1 MKVQICKNSVV
12 VTREKGDPMFYG
24 TQRAAG
30 ESRLLY
36 HLRDWLNAHGHDF
49 IKKPMWKDGHMVDE
63 MQQYLRTRSP
73 KSKGLHAMIYN
84 SSWAIRGA
92 NDDWNK
98 DGCVTLAMASLDD

>member
-1 MKVQICKNSVV
+1 
-12 VTREKGDPMFYG
+12 
-24 TQRAAG
+24 
-30 ESRLLY
+30 
-36 HLRDWLNAHGHDF
+36 
-49 IKKPMWKDGHMVDE
+49 MVDE